1 MHKKPPYKKE
11 QKNIRGQN
19 PSKRD
24 NDPVRLN
31 KYIANS
37 GVCSRREADQLIQS
51 GVVQVNG
58 TVVTELGTKVT
69 KADKVKIDSQVIKP
83 EKNVYVLLNKPKD
96 YITTAKDTHNRKT
109 VMMLVNNACDER
121 IYPVGRLDRTT
132 TGVLLFTNDGEMAKK
147 LTHPKHNIKKIYH
160 VTLDQKLKKKDLEQI
175 SNGVELDDG
184 FTPVD
189 EIAYNKSSADSREI
203 GIEIHSGKNRIV
215 RRIFEHFGYKV
226 IKLDRVYFAGLTK
239 KNLKRGKWRL
249 LTQEEIIL
257 LKRQ

>member
-1 MHKKPPYKKE
+1 MKRKPTYKKDH
-11 QKNIRGQN
+11 KR
-19 PSKRD
+19 SKQGSPKKD
-24 NDPVRLN
+24 NDVLRLN

-37 GVCSRREADQLIQS
+37 GICSRREADQLIQS
-51 GVVQVNG
+51 GAVQVNG
-58 TVVTELGTKVT
+58 EVVMELGTKVT
-69 KADKVKIDSQVIKP
+69 KADKVKVDNESIKP
-83 EKNVYVLLNKPKD
+83 EKNVYILLNKPKD

-109 VMMLVNNACDER
+109 VMMLVDNACDER
-121 IYPVGRLDRTT
+121 IYPVGRLDRAT

-147 LTHPKHNIKKIYH
+147 LTHPKYNVKKIYH
-160 VTLDQKLKKKDLEQI
+160 VTLDQKLKKKDLERI

-189 EIAYNKSSADSREI
+189 EIAYNKSSEDSREV

-226 IKLDRVYFAGLTK
+226 IKLDRVFFAGLTK

-249 LTQEEIIL
+249 LTQEEIIF